1 MKVGFKNIR
10 VFKELTIF
18 DLRPMTILTGPN
30 NSGKSGVG
38 KILYLL
44 SNAFKK
50 DLDGNLDLTKII
62 FTEEIIKELG
72 PLKDNITY
80 NSKEKMI
87 EFSFNYITNS
97 TRVSG
102 ITTRPMH
109 IDFHLKYR
117 PGNSEFE
124 NIAYLDRLELKV
136 EGLLVM
142 DLILTKY
149 KFNDHFIFYY
159 ASQEHLK
166 MACNLRILL
175 LKYKEIEK
183 EIKSQRTF
191 DNNSEN
197 IFETED
203 FFDFCSDYYGQFKN
217 SRDNL
222 LFQSLFCDLISTTP
236 AFFEKNNISENTYG
250 SYLKY
255 ILNSNG
261 LYSYNEFIEA
271 YIDFEIKFLKLVL
284 DSYFIKP
291 QKTDNGFPI
300 GLYSKSFANILE
312 DIKHLST
319 AVIPKR
325 ELIESIDNPLSKL
338 FLLENDL
345 SNIFGGDKINLPAEA
360 NFLIDTISH
369 QSQNK
374 LFSSFGE
381 INFYKAILHEKI
393 FYSSLGLPTINY
405 YNQNQK
411 INDYYLANDK
421 DSQKMT
427 FFKFG
432 DRFTKGKIQ
441 SKSKE
446 FVDNWIKKLNIGD
459 KLIIET
465 INVKNENIGYSFFIK
480 EGKMEH
486 PLKNIGFGINK
497 LLQILMEIA
506 MFDAIVEKERWVRDM
521 HKVKDENG
529 KFIANETLLL
539 EEPESNLHPS
549 FQSKLAEI
557 FAEAITLF
565 GINILV
571 ETHSEYL
578 IRKVQ
583 YLTAKKEISIDD
595 VSIYYFNAIEFVT
608 EKDQKV
614 KEITINTL
622 GGLTDSFGPGFFD
635 ESTHLQF
642 ELLKLNKGQSN

>member
-18 DLRPMTILTGPN
+18 DLRPITILTGPN

-50 DLDGNLDLTKII
+50 DLEGNIDLTKII

-80 NSKEKMI
+80 NSKENII
-87 EFSFNYITNS
+87 EFSFNYITGS
-97 TRVSG
+97 TKVKG

-109 IDFHLKYR
+109 IDLHLKYI
-117 PGNSEFE
+117 PGKKE
-124 NIAYLDRLELKV
+124 NIAYLGRLELKV

-142 DLILTKY
+142 DLKITKY
-149 KFNDHFIFYY
+149 KFNDEDKFYY

-166 MACNLRILL
+166 MANNLRTIL

-183 EIKSQRTF
+183 EIKAQRTF

-197 IFETED
+197 IFETEY
-203 FFDFCSDYYGQFKN
+203 FFDSCLDYYSQFKSSN
-217 SRDNL
+217 DNL
-222 LFQSLFCDLISTTP
+222 LFQSLFCDLISNTP
-236 AFFEKNNISENTYG
+236 AFFEKNNKSENTYG

-261 LYSYNEFIEA
+261 ISSYNEFIEA

-284 DSYFIKP
+284 DGYFIKP
-291 QKTDNGFPI
+291 QEIDNGDSI
-300 GLYSKSFANILE
+300 GFYSKSLADILIG
-312 DIKHLST
+312 IKHLST

-338 FLLENDL
+338 FILENTL
-345 SNIFGGDKINLPAEA
+345 GNIFKGEEISLPEEEI
-360 NFLIDTISH
+360 FLIDVISD
-369 QSQNK
+369 QSHNK
-374 LFSSFGE
+374 LFNSFDE
-381 INFYKAILHEKI
+381 IDFYKAILSEKV
-393 FYSSLGLPTINY
+393 FYSGLGLPTINY

-427 FFKFG
+427 FFKYG
-432 DRFTKGKIQ
+432 DQFTKGKID

-446 FVDNWIKKLNIGD
+446 FVDKWIKKLQIGNE
-459 KLIIET
+459 LIIEP

-480 EGKMEH
+480 DGKMEH

-506 MFDAIVEKERWVRDM
+506 MFPAIVEDERWVNQM
-521 HKVKDENG
+521 FKVKDENG
-529 KFIANETLLL
+529 RFIANEMLLL